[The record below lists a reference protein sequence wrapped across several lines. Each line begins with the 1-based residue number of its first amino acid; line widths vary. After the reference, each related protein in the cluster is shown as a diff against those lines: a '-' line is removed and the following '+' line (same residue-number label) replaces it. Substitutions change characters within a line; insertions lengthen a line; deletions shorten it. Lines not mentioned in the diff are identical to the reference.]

1 MVASVNRLSH
11 TKLAPSASARHMS
24 VFLLFSLFCLFA
36 IGGREGHES
45 SEAIGD
51 LSSLINLSNKSSVL
65 SGVDVVGLQIS
76 RC

>member
-11 TKLAPSASARHMS
+11 TTLAPSASARHMS
-24 VFLLFSLFCLFA
+24 VFLLFSLFFLA

-65 SGVDVVGLQIS
+65 SGVDVVGLPIS